1 MKMKGLRTVFCAVAI
16 FGTASVAMAGAYGEA
31 EQAEEMPRSAPAV
44 AEVAQSE
51 EFSPFPYI
59 SVGGVYG
66 YEQFQKDAH
75 QINRTYGWG
84 VNARAGFRFHEMIA
98 VELMY
103 EDVIEFD
110 ADSGDQSGR
119 PNRERNIDRSVWSL
133 MANAKVYPIQGFAE
147 PYVLVGAGLVRAD
160 DGYANEVNRDFAGG
174 SHGFQPDLD
183 QGTVDDGFGFG
194 MRFGLG
200 ADFYAT
206 DNLFITPEVAYV
218 LPLTS
223 NVNNYNYISASLA
236 IGWAF
241 N

>member
-1 MKMKGLRTVFCAVAI
+1 MKMKGLSTVFCAVAI

-66 YEQFQKDAH
+66 YEQFQDDAH

-98 VELMY
+98 AELLY
-103 EDVIEFD
+103 EHVIEFD
-110 ADSGDQSGR
+110 SDSGAGVSTDRRAWSIM
-119 PNRERNIDRSVWSL
+119 PNV
-133 MANAKVYPIQGFAE
+133 KFYPIQGFAE
-147 PYVLVGAGLVRAD
+147 PYLSVGGGLFRAD
-160 DGYANEVNRDFAGG
+160 DGHDWEVISANGG
-174 SHGFQPDLD
+174 HGVPSTVVKNTVD
-183 QGTVDDGFGFG
+183 QGYGFG
-194 MRFGLG
+194 MRFGVG

-223 NVNNYNYISASLA
+223 DVDNYNYISASLA